1 MFTEV
6 DLSVEHVLM
15 FVIIVFLL
23 YHLIGS
29 CSCIRDGFSVGIPVE
44 NDVNYITTYLGTD
57 KCNPGAWVEERL
69 AFECEVVVEMDKDII
84 DNNNYIYDLYKKYK
98 KLELD
103 NHNYKIINNKDT
115 IGTLCNCD
123 VTGRQEFDR
132 RFGEDIQNC
141 GSEKNGNMCDCL
153 YSGEVVK
160 DNKTLK
166 TGTCAIVGKYFNGT
180 EIRNPP
186 KFK

>member
-1 MFTEV
+1 MTE
-6 DLSVEHVLM
+6 LSVEHILLFLIV
-15 FVIIVFLL
+15 VFLF
-23 YHLIGS
+23 IIS
-29 CSCIRDGFSVGIPVE
+29 CNCLCKEGFSVGIPVNE
-44 NDVNYITTYLGTD
+44 NDVNYITTYFDTD
-57 KCNPGAWVEERL
+57 NCNPHAFIEEEFL
-69 AFECEVVVEMDKDII
+69 FECGSVVKMDKDVI
-84 DNNNYIYDLYKKYK
+84 NSNNYIYDLYKKYK

-123 VTGRQEFDR
+123 VTGRPEFDR

-166 TGTCAIVGKYFNGT
+166 TGTCAIIGKYFNGT
-180 EIRNPP
+180 EIRKPP